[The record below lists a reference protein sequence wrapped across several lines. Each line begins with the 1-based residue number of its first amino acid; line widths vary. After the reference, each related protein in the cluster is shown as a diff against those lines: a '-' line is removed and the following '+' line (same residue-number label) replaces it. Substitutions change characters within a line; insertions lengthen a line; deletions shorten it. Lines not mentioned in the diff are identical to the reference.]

1 MSKFSCYEK
10 ANKIYASLLMVV
22 TLIDGTS
29 VYGILRKA
37 EHYQLFFMF
46 NLTRKARM
54 KRKCRYVFQMK
65 TLTRGRHGNNMA
77 F

>member
-1 MSKFSCYEK
+1 MSKFSFSEK
-10 ANKIYASLLMVV
+10 ATKIYAIPLMVL
-22 TLIDGTS
+22 TLIDGTN

-54 KRKCRYVFQMK
+54 KRKESFHIIIIQKRF
-65 TLTRGRHGNNMA
+65 TPT
-77 F
+77 